1 MIKKGQNDFSKGS
14 VGGCIIGVMG
24 VFMAEP
30 ISNVIGGLASTV
42 KIKFLIY

>member
-30 ISNVIGGLASTV
+30 ISNVIGGLASVTV
-42 KIKFLIY
+42 SK